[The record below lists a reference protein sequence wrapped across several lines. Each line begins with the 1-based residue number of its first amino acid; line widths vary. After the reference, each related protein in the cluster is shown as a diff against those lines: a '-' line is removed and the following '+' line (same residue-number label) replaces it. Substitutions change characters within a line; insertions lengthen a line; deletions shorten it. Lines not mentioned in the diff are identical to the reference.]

1 MLNVSVIDFLF
12 VMKEE
17 QQQQQQ
23 QHSNIQHST
32 PVHDNKNEG
41 KIAMRY

>member
-1 MLNVSVIDFLF
+1 MLNVSVVNFLF

-17 QQQQQQ
+17 QQQQQ